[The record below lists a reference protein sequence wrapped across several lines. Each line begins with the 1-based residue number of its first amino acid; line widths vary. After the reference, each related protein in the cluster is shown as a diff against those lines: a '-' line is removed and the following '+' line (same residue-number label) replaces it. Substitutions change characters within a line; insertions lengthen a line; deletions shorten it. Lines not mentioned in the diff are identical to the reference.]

1 MFLYPLPSIPT
12 LNSITKIYFYIS
24 RAPITST
31 FIILVAS
38 LDLSTNK
45 MLITTKNK
53 IVPVHVII

>member
-1 MFLYPLPSIPT
+1 MFLYPLLSIPT
-12 LNSITKIYFYIS
+12 LNLITKIYFYIS
-24 RAPITST
+24 RALITST

-45 MLITTKNK
+45 VLIITKNK